1 MAEKAVAQQQ
11 LIDKANAL
19 INPLEALHEFHEYTT
34 KDDCVIKL
42 SCIRAK
48 DAQPECLSWIF
59 DIIERNMKHMY
70 ERSSWSW
77 NATRKQAELTEEAA
91 WYLIA
96 SCNDKFLG
104 FSHFRFD
111 VDHGDVVLYCY
122 ELQLE
127 PEVRRK
133 GLGRFMMSAL
143 ESMASRN
150 QMLKVIL
157 TVFKHNPSAIQFYYT
172 LGYKLDNTSPPA
184 SAHMDYMILS
194 KQNLCR

>member
-1 MAEKAVAQQQ
+1 MAQQQ

-111 VDHGDVVLYCY
+111 VDHGDVVLYWY
-122 ELQLE
+122 
-127 PEVRRK
+127 V
-133 GLGRFMMSAL
+133 
-143 ESMASRN
+143 
-150 QMLKVIL
+150 
-157 TVFKHNPSAIQFYYT
+157 
-172 LGYKLDNTSPPA
+172 
-184 SAHMDYMILS
+184 
-194 KQNLCR
+194 